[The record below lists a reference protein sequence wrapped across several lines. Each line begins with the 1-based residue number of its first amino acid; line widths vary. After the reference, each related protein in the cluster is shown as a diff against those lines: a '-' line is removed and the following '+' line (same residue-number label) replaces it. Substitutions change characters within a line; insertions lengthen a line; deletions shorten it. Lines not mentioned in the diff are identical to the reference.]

1 MKRRSVAM
9 GLGAL
14 ATGSGAVFSL
24 AALQA
29 TVNSESTLEVFSVA
43 ELNVTRGADQ
53 ISGVTYDSE
62 YNIYS

>member
-1 MKRRSVAM
+1 M

-14 ATGSGAVFSL
+14 ATGSGAVFSS